1 MLSSHVKIR
10 VKRIGIWL
18 VGCAPVAIQRRM
30 GPHFSMSFC
39 VSPLRTENWK
49 NTEQTQNSKIPS
61 GILLL
66 GCLPGAPGCSFYG
79 SLKFEKRTFL
89 KKDPKLKKLK
99 TSRYQY
105 VLARHG
111 RYTELRPPRF
121 SKKNLN
127 KVTKSDPE
135 TNSQKSVI
143 SFSGIRVAPS
153 RGSVLKDTGIL
164 TMHSFLDVRARK
176 SYWYSCGSF

>member
-1 MLSSHVKIR
+1 MFKNNLSKSNIFLCSHCFCMLSSHVKIR

-18 VGCAPVAIQRRM
+18 IGCAPVAIQRRM

-49 NTEQTQNSKIPS
+49 NTEQTQNSKIPT

-89 KKDPKLKKLK
+89 KKDPKLKKTK
-99 TSRYQY
+99 NIKI
-105 VLARHG
+105 
-111 RYTELRPPRF
+111 PIRF
-121 SKKNLN
+121 SSTRALHRTSTPQVFQEESEQSHKK
-127 KVTKSDPE
+127 
-135 TNSQKSVI
+135 
-143 SFSGIRVAPS
+143 
-153 RGSVLKDTGIL
+153 
-164 TMHSFLDVRARK
+164 
-176 SYWYSCGSF
+176 